1 MRALAGALDPARTTA
16 LDTWLLAAWALASLA
31 CLTIALVVARRL
43 ARARRAWPEVALQ
56 GQRVRLAR
64 DFGPAVV
71 GVRDAGIVVPGWL
84 LACAAPVQ
92 RLVLALGGAIV
103 IAMPWHPVAWWMLAR
118 LRLAVELDCDR
129 RVLAGGVAPADY
141 GALLLDVAGRGT
153 AIPFGSPMLGIPTL
167 ATRTTHI
174 ERRLVAMTTPRARF
188 ARTRLVAAA
197 SLTVV
202 ALLAA
207 CESRLPTSAELEA
220 MDVATMEDKL
230 DLHADSI
237 RFYVDEVPVSAEQA
251 RALDAKR
258 IATVN
263 ISKDEKT
270 KLKELRI
277 TTRDTLADAALP
289 SKQVVSELVP
299 TMTARN
305 AAATGTA
312 VFEGI
317 VVIDGVRSSEAAL
330 KRLAPSTIATMDV
343 FKGSHA
349 QALFPNDPIAAKGVI
364 RVWTKSAK

>member
-1 MRALAGALDPARTTA
+1 
-16 LDTWLLAAWALASLA
+16 
-31 CLTIALVVARRL
+31 
-43 ARARRAWPEVALQ
+43 
-56 GQRVRLAR
+56 
-64 DFGPAVV
+64 
-71 GVRDAGIVVPGWL
+71 
-84 LACAAPVQ
+84 
-92 RLVLALGGAIV
+92 
-103 IAMPWHPVAWWMLAR
+103 
-118 LRLAVELDCDR
+118 
-129 RVLAGGVAPADY
+129 
-141 GALLLDVAGRGT
+141 
-153 AIPFGSPMLGIPTL
+153 
-167 ATRTTHI
+167 
-174 ERRLVAMTTPRARF
+174 MTTPRARF

-230 DLHADSI
+230 ALHADSI

-251 RALDAKR
+251 RSLDAKR

-312 VFEGI
+312 AFEGI

-330 KRLAPSTIATMDV
+330 RRLAPSTIATMDV

-364 RVWTKSAK
+364 RVWTRSAK